1 MCADQSVIGAPFYV
15 MEYVE
20 GRVLRTLEDGA
31 DVAPQQAG
39 ELSERL
45 AEALAAIHRVDV
57 EKAGLAD
64 FGRPDGYMARQLKR
78 WGQQW
83 ERSQTRPLPEYD
95 RLVERLGALMPVDA
109 PPRLGHGPIRPG
121 HALARLQT

>member
-1 MCADQSVIGAPFYV
+1 MCADQSVTGATFYL
-15 MEYVE
+15 MEYVG

-31 DVAPQQAG
+31 DVTPQQAG

-45 AEALAAIHRVDV
+45 AEALAAIHRGDG

-78 WGQQW
+78 WGRQRD
-83 ERSQTRPLPEYD
+83 RSRTSPLPEYD
-95 RLVERLGALMPVDA
+95 RLGGALCRLAPVDDA
-109 PPRLGHGPIRPG
+109 
-121 HALARLQT
+121 